1 MVEFIELTI
10 TLQAQAYSED
20 DSSAERFHLKDDS
33 INVRIDTSR
42 CRNRDAL
49 ASRINEKITQ
59 VVLSK
64 MEEQREKARRNAK
77 RSNHETN
84 AWKL

>member
-20 DSSAERFHLKDDS
+20 DSSSKRFHFNSDS
-33 INVRIDTSR
+33 IKVKIDTSR
-42 CRNRDAL
+42 CRDRDAL
-49 ASRINEKITQ
+49 ASRINEEITQ

-64 MEEQREKARRNAK
+64 IEEQREKARRNAE

>member
-20 DSSAERFHLKDDS
+20 DSSSERFHFNSDS
-33 INVRIDTSR
+33 IKVQIDTSR
-42 CRNRDAL
+42 CRDRDAL
-49 ASRINEKITQ
+49 ASKINERITQ

-64 MEEQREKARRNAK
+64 MEEQHEKARRNAE

>member
-20 DSSAERFHLKDDS
+20 DSSAKRFHLKSDG
-33 INVRIDTSR
+33 INVKIDTSR
-42 CRNRDAL
+42 CRKRDAL
-49 ASRINEKITQ
+49 ASRINEEITQ

-64 MEEQREKARRNAK
+64 MEEQRKKAQRNAE

>member
-10 TLQAQAYSED
+10 TLQAQAYSKD
-20 DSSAERFHLKDDS
+20 DSSAERFRLNSDS
-33 INVRIDTSR
+33 IKVQIDTSR

-64 MEEQREKARRNAK
+64 VEEQRKKAQRNAE